1 MIAAAIGAKLGSGEG
16 ALGFLNG
23 KQKNLR
29 GRGLKE
35 TGKTMAS
42 ASDRPTDRLQRKE
55 DWRRQEGRGVSGVAE
70 DRDDCNLKVAWAEGE
85 MTEGR

>member
-23 KQKNLR
+23 KKNLR

-42 ASDRPTDRLQRKE
+42 ASDRPTDRPTVFKEKRTGGDRK
-55 DWRRQEGRGVSGVAE
+55 GGVYLE
-70 DRDDCNLKVAWAEGE
+70 
-85 MTEGR
+85 

>member
-1 MIAAAIGAKLGSGEG
+1 ME
-16 ALGFLNG
+16 
-23 KQKNLR
+23 KNR
-29 GRGLKE
+29 RRRGLKE

-42 ASDRPTDRLQRKE
+42 ATDHLQRKE

-85 MTEGR
+85 VTQGR

>member
-1 MIAAAIGAKLGSGEG
+1 
-16 ALGFLNG
+16 
-23 KQKNLR
+23 
-29 GRGLKE
+29 
-35 TGKTMAS
+35 MAS